1 MMDKNRE
8 AFEKWLC
15 ETYSWGN
22 ETLNE
27 AHFCDGSGF
36 LKGKPASDSYY
47 RGGDF
52 YYDGRSCAEP
62 LFWAWMGWQASRQAI
77 EVELNGDACHS
88 DDYFDDGYRIATEAA
103 EEAITSLGIRVKG
116 NEE

>member
-8 AFEKWLC
+8 AFEAWYCLTKGVDKYWVADRRC
-15 ETYSWGN
+15 EP
-22 ETLNE
+22 E
-27 AHFCDGSGF
+27 
-36 LKGKPASDSYY
+36 SYTIGENILIY
-47 RGGDF
+47 WE
-52 YYDGRSCAEP
+52 C
-62 LFWAWMGWQASRQAI
+62 WKASRQAI

-88 DDYFDDGYRIATEAA
+88 DDYFNDGYRIATEAA

>member
-8 AFEKWLC
+8 AFETWCMNQCNYDTSKRDRTGSYRSLR
-15 ETYSWGN
+15 T
-22 ETLNE
+22 TL
-27 AHFCDGSGF
+27 AF
-36 LKGKPASDSYY
+36 KVWMAS
-47 RGGDF
+47 
-52 YYDGRSCAEP
+52 
-62 LFWAWMGWQASRQAI
+62 LQAI

-88 DDYFDDGYRIATEAA
+88 DDYFNDGYRIATEAA